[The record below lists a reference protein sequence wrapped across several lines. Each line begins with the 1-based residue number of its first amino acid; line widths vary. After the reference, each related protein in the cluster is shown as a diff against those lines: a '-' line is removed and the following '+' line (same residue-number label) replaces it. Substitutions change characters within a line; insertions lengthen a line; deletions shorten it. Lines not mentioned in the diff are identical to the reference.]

1 MTEQK
6 SAAPYVL
13 PPRRGRAGKSWHV
26 LGDTVTPK
34 ITSEDTG
41 GRYCVLELVSP
52 PGGGTPMHVHHREDE
67 SFYILEGEF
76 SVQVGGHVQRT
87 AAGSFVFG
95 PREIPHR
102 YENIGQ
108 TTARMLVLV
117 EPGGMDRM
125 FEEFQGALVAG
136 RPDMDKIGEICRR
149 YEIEFVT

>member
-1 MTEQK
+1 MSRATGAE
-6 SAAPYVL
+6 PFVL
-13 PPRRGRAGKSWHV
+13 PAGKGRAGKSLHV

-34 ITSEDTG
+34 VASEDTG
-41 GRYCVLELVSP
+41 GRYCVMELASP
-52 PGGGTPMHVHHREDE
+52 PGGGTPMHLHHREDE

-76 SVQVGGHVQRT
+76 SVHIGGHVQRA
-87 AAGSFVFG
+87 AAGSLVFA

-102 YENIGQ
+102 YETIGQ
-108 TTARMLVLV
+108 TTGRMLILV

-125 FEEFQGALVAG
+125 FEELQGAVVAG

>member
-1 MTEQK
+1 MPNQK
-6 SAAPYVL
+6 GATPFIL
-13 PPRRGRAGKSWHV
+13 PPGKGRGGKSLHV